1 VTVVDDGVVVVVP
14 LPLPLPP
21 LPLLLAPLPGLLLV
35 EPPATPVPSGF
46 RISV

>member
-14 LPLPLPP
+14 LPLLP
-21 LPLLLAPLPGLLLV
+21 LPLLLVLLPAPLLV
-35 EPPATPVPSGF
+35 EPPGTPVPSGF